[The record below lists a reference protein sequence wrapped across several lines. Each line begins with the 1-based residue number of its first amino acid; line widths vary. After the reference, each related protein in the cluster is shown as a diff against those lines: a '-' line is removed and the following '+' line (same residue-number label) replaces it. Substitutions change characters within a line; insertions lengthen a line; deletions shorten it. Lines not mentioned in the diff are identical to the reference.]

1 MPPQRLLGAPPPPR
15 ACVVL
20 RNVTASPRGVRAPGV
35 DGAFALGSR
44 FFQPQQRLAVQP
56 SPPARRRPCVPRA
69 AAVAPPGDYGCR
81 QVGHFLYNLVMPL
94 WDSLRT
100 LGWDGGA
107 HVHVFID
114 CRGRLRGDGAHAT
127 RRIGGTE
134 LANAPEFVAAAARVL
149 SPLPLQSL
157 PGLLQGTGTGCFDE
171 LLVGAGC
178 SPLDHYS
185 RAYKAEHAIAFR
197 NSLAAAVLR
206 TPLANP
212 LGWRTSVSGR
222 AKEPLRVLLVD
233 RVASRR
239 LLNAPALLDAM
250 RRVPGVDATAARLVR
265 FEGMPLHRQMR
276 VAAAACFMFGMDG
289 TGLFNA
295 NFMRPGCTVA
305 HVFPFGTR
313 ELLPDKSSN
322 FVRLWQALGLR
333 VRRLDVTQV
342 TLHSRRRNA
351 TRSCQA
357 CMHILHTRQRRAGG
371 NRDVIVNDAVATRA
385 TAASPCAHL
394 APKQVGNYWMYC
406 VLGQDT
412 RLPPALVVQVVE
424 EAVALAEL
432 PAVGWVTN

>member
-1 MPPQRLLGAPPPPR
+1 MGAHPPPH

-20 RNVTASPRGVRAPGV
+20 RNVTATPHGVHAPGV
-35 DGAFALGSR
+35 EGSFALGSR
-44 FFQPQQRLAVQP
+44 FFQPQQRLSVQP
-56 SPPARRRPCVPRA
+56 STQPRRRRCLQRA
-69 AAVAPPGDYGCR
+69 VAVAPPGDYGCR
-81 QVGHFLYNLVMPL
+81 QVGHFLYNLIMPL
-94 WDSLRT
+94 WDSLRK
-100 LGWDGGA
+100 LGWDRGA
-107 HVHVFID
+107 NVHVFID
-114 CRGRLRGDGAHAT
+114 CRGRIRGDGIRAIQ
-127 RRIGGTE
+127 RIGGTE
-134 LANAPEFVAAAARVL
+134 LANAPEFVAAAARML

-157 PGLLQGTGTGCFDE
+157 ADLLHGNSAGCFDE
-171 LLVGAGC
+171 LLVGATC
-178 SPLDHYS
+178 SSLDHYS
-185 RAYKAEHAIAFR
+185 RSYEAEHAIAFR

-206 TPLANP
+206 KPLANP
-212 LGWRTSVSGR
+212 LGWRTSVSGG
-222 AKEPLRVLLVD
+222 ATEPLRVLLVD
-233 RVASRR
+233 RIASRR
-239 LLNAPALLDAM
+239 LLNAPALLGAM
-250 RRVPGVDATAARLVR
+250 RRVQGVDAMAARLVR
-265 FEGMPLHRQMR
+265 FEGMPLHRQMSI
-276 VAAAACFMFGMDG
+276 AAAACFMFGMDG

-333 VRRLDVTQV
+333 VRRLDVTQA

-412 RLPPALVVQVVE
+412 RLPPAPVVQVVE
-424 EAVALAEL
+424 EAVALAKL
-432 PAVGWVTN
+432 SAVGRVTN